1 MKRLRMMSVILV
13 AMAAALILGASGCG
27 GGNAQELTLAPE
39 SDLPEMIKSQ
49 PAQVKIA
56 YRFAIANPDVLKQY
70 PCYCGCSSVGH
81 MDNLGC
87 YIKEFNPDGSI
98 EFDTHALG

>member
-1 MKRLRMMSVILV
+1 MKRLRMMSVILA
-13 AMAAALILGASGCG
+13 AMAVALILGASGCG

-39 SDLPEMIKSQ
+39 SELPDTIKSQ

-56 YRFAIANPDVLKQY
+56 YRFAMANPDVLEMY
-70 PCYCGCSSVGH
+70 PCYCGCGSVGH
-81 MDNLGC
+81 MNNRDC
-87 YIKEFNPDGSI
+87 YIKDFNPDGSV